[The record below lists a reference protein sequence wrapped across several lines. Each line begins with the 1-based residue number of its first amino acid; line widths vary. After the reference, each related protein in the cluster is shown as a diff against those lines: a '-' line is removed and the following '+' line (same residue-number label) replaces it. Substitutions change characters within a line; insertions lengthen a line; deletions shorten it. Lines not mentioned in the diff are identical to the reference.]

1 MSETLQYC
9 TFYLHDFFFG
19 IEVKNVQEVIRFQE
33 MTPIPLAPDCVEGF
47 INLRGQIVTAVDLRR
62 RLSFP
67 PRDGDKRPMN
77 VIVDSNGEPVSLL
90 VDQIGDVLEVEQSLF
105 ELPPD
110 TLQGIAREVIDGVYK
125 LQGQLLLVLNITK
138 TLTF

>member
-1 MSETLQYC
+1 MSETSQYC

-19 IEVKNVQEVIRFQE
+19 IEVKTVQEVIRFQE
-33 MTPIPLAPDCVEGF
+33 MTPIPLAPECVEGF

-67 PRDGDKRPMN
+67 PRDNGKQPMN

-90 VDQIGDVLEVEQSLF
+90 VDQIGDVLEVDQSLF